1 MLRIV
6 LLISI
11 LALFGDCVDKGKRKA
26 GGISINE
33 LIVNEVKEKA
43 FVATSRKGKE
53 KVGEKINVMDTTEHI
68 AQMNITQDKAKMDL
82 EPNAKPKANEKEAL
96 PKYVFIWSDN
106 EKKNLEV
113 DHKVIRLSKE
123 LSELFH
129 AKDDQSVDAKHG
141 EQETLPVPKQEAEK
155 MVKEWYAHHKN
166 DEHKTC
172 KDNVTLV
179 IKVHLDAV
187 RLSKELSNMLEES
200 PTKVR
205 NSDGL
210 KKITDVPTVSES
222 SATKVQEG
230 EVGEASP
237 SNAKAG
243 TIAEEIQKFVP
254 PPHTMQWDVKTDL
267 EMVRAA
273 DFYNI
278 NRLINDDYIDNVY
291 EIVKVK
297 WINGKTPQE
306 IRKAFGVEEP
316 YPPGHPEWARVE
328 KENEWEES
336 DEEREA
342 RHAKE
347 REEEDE
353 RERKEKKRQEEA
365 ERVRQVQQQNQEQ
378 NQEQPHQQGQ
388 HHDEGQ
394 GHDEDDE

>member
-1 MLRIV
+1 M
-6 LLISI
+6 
-11 LALFGDCVDKGKRKA
+11 
-26 GGISINE
+26 
-33 LIVNEVKEKA
+33 
-43 FVATSRKGKE
+43 
-53 KVGEKINVMDTTEHI
+53 
-68 AQMNITQDKAKMDL
+68 
-82 EPNAKPKANEKEAL
+82 AL

-166 DEHKTC
+166 VMNIKTC

-187 RLSKELSNMLEES
+187 RLSKELSNMLEDTADEGYLKPIPS
-200 PTKVR
+200 PVQNFK
-205 NSDGL
+205 SDIMLKLIKLCEDYKYKFDGL
-210 KKITDVPTVSES
+210 KKITDVPTVAES

-254 PPHTMQWDVKTDL
+254 PPHIMQWDVKTDL

-365 ERVRQVQQQNQEQ
+365 DALVRCSNKIK
-378 NQEQPHQQGQ
+378 NRIRNSLISR
-388 HHDEGQ
+388 DNIMMKDRDTMKTMN
-394 GHDEDDE
+394 DEDEERKNKIRRRDEEKK

>member
-1 MLRIV
+1 M
-6 LLISI
+6 
-11 LALFGDCVDKGKRKA
+11 
-26 GGISINE
+26 
-33 LIVNEVKEKA
+33 
-43 FVATSRKGKE
+43 
-53 KVGEKINVMDTTEHI
+53 
-68 AQMNITQDKAKMDL
+68 
-82 EPNAKPKANEKEAL
+82 AL

-166 DEHKTC
+166 VMNIKTC

-187 RLSKELSNMLEES
+187 RLSKELSNMLE
-200 PTKVR
+200 
-205 NSDGL
+205 DGL
-210 KKITDVPTVSES
+210 KKITDVPTVAES

-254 PPHTMQWDVKTDL
+254 PPHIMQWDVKTDL

-365 ERVRQVQQQNQEQ
+365 DALVRCSNKIK
-378 NQEQPHQQGQ
+378 NRIRNSLISR
-388 HHDEGQ
+388 DNIMMKDRDTMKTMN
-394 GHDEDDE
+394 DEDEERKNKIRRRDEEKK